1 MLNVLHA
8 CTAINFT
15 MFLMPYVYE
24 CEEIT
29 VLYFYRSIDKIDK
42 MVLARE
48 EKKIQAFFPATY
60 SLFYTRTQLV
70 KYLYKLFSTIHLHA
84 EYIYI

>member
-48 EKKIQAFFPATY
+48 EKKNSSVFSGNLFTVLYTHATCQIFIQ
-60 SLFYTRTQLV
+60 
-70 KYLYKLFSTIHLHA
+70 I
-84 EYIYI
+84 I